1 MRGPIERRRVYG
13 KGRPRVGYRYACA
26 GLQRNSLGL
35 TVWLTGL
42 SGAGKTTIAWAATSR
57 LSAQGFRTEVLD
69 GDEIRGLLSRD
80 LGFSME
86 DRNENV
92 RRLAFIADLLTRH
105 GVIVFVAAISPY
117 RAARERALGTHLQFS

>member
-1 MRGPIERRRVYG
+1 LAYG
-13 KGRPRVGYRYACA
+13 SEWSWQDDYC
-26 GLQRNSLGL
+26 LGCNHKII
-35 TVWLTGL
+35 G
-42 SGAGKTTIAWAATSR
+42 S
-57 LSAQGFRTEVLD
+57 GFRTEVLD

-117 RAARERALGTHLQFS
+117 RAASERALGTHLQFS